1 MNRPLNES
9 VAVNPRFA
17 RSANIERD
25 KGVEALRGYVP
36 TGRAIDVVRRV
47 GLGLQDSAAGR
58 TFSITGPHGGGKSS
72 MALFLGALLAE
83 RKSAEHKTAFDLLRE
98 VDDEAAQVLLQ
109 GLETVS
115 PSGKGFAQ
123 ALVTA
128 SREPVSET
136 LTRAIRQLKSAKAG
150 RTAKQSSVDVLG
162 RFAKSTPTLIIIDE
176 FGKNLEAFAEGDAEG
191 DPYLLQEL
199 AELSQ
204 GSSALP
210 LVVVTMQHL
219 AFDEYVTSAGTAQ
232 RREWAKVQG
241 RFQDIPF
248 VESPEQSRRLIAS
261 AVSVEDEALSE
272 SISAWV
278 DENTKR
284 ASELGL
290 ASEMEATSSAYPLHP
305 VVLAALP
312 ELCARFGQNERTL
325 FSFMAGPEPRAVPS
339 FLAGRT
345 WSSDDPLDFV
355 GLDRVYDYF
364 LESAGSSVGA
374 SGSASR
380 WLEIENRLRD
390 TWGLDE
396 TETAVLKAMGV
407 LNLVSSSG
415 TLRASKPLLEFALN
429 PSAQS
434 KQTREIRK
442 ALKSLEKRGIIT
454 YRDFSDEYRVWQGS
468 DYDLH
473 GSIEVA
479 RAEAQGLSL
488 VEVLN
493 RTVELSPAV
502 AGRHSQQRGTLRVF
516 DKVFV
521 DKSVLSAVLEVGEEF
536 DGRILLATQPLQV
549 KEIASIKSSKPIV
562 CAIPDDVEGVRG
574 LAVEVRALAV
584 AIERARDSE
593 ADWVALRELSERLS
607 IARLELNQR
616 VFEAWLPRNSQWIST
631 VVSQAGGS
639 TKVISL
645 PPEGTVSSHLSI
657 VSDDNYGMAPR
668 IANEMLARRELTSQ
682 GAKARRL
689 LIEALIQQNDQE
701 TIGLAGYGPER
712 AMYEALLRSP
722 GFHRKIND
730 EWRVT
735 EPADHDWQRLWER
748 LSDAVEE
755 TSIERKTVA
764 ELVSPLKQ
772 PPFGLKD
779 GLLPVLV
786 VALLIEMADDVA
798 LYEHGSLVLGLDD
811 AVAERLAKNPTNFA
825 VKFVGA
831 TKGLRRSVVQALA
844 SELEMVT
851 PTGEPT
857 FLQVVRAVFAWLKK
871 LPPYSQDVDGL
882 LSPEATAVRDA
893 FKTAVEPDDLFFVVL
908 PQAVGLKEFAASPR
922 ADRARAGT
930 FASRLLEALRE
941 LTNLYPALL
950 DNLQQEIAQRT
961 GTPASNTAELRSK
974 LAGQGVNLEGRI
986 LEPRLAA
993 FVGSL
998 TRDHLADDA
1007 WIENVAMVVAE
1018 GVPPRSWKGETRAKF
1033 TRNLDEL
1040 GGQLRRTQALLYE
1053 NLSWDG
1059 EGFETRRITVTS
1071 PTGEE
1076 VSDVLSLRVSEIGE
1090 LEEILRSALEETTAR
1105 YGSRE
1110 NAVRAI
1116 LALLTMDAAPSSVQN
1131 ETSTEKGA

>member
-1 MNRPLNES
+1 MNTPLIDS
-9 VAVNPRFA
+9 IDVNPRFA

-25 KGVEALRGYVP
+25 KGVAALHGYVP

-47 GLGLQDSAAGR
+47 GLGLKDSAAGR

-72 MALFLGALLAE
+72 MALFLSALLSG
-83 RKSAEHKTAFDLLRE
+83 RNSQEHKAAFELLRD
-98 VDDEAAQVLLQ
+98 VDEEASQVLLQ
-109 GLETVS
+109 GLENIS
-115 PSGKGFAQ
+115 PRGKGFGR

-128 SREPVSET
+128 SREPISET
-136 LTRAIRQLKSAKAG
+136 LARATRQLKPQKAT
-150 RTAKQSSVDVLG
+150 RSTKSSPLDVIA
-162 RFAKSTPTLIIIDE
+162 RFAGETPTLIIIDE

-204 GSSALP
+204 GTAPLP

-261 AVSVEDEALSE
+261 AVSVTDQALSE
-272 SISAWV
+272 SISVWA
-278 DENTKR
+278 DKNKKR
-284 ASELGL
+284 ATELGL
-290 ASEMEATSSAYPLHP
+290 ASEIEATASAYPLHP
-305 VVLAALP
+305 VVLAVLP

-325 FSFMAGPEPRAVPS
+325 FSFMAGPEPRAVPA
-339 FLAGRT
+339 FLTSHT
-345 WSSDDPLDFV
+345 WSTGESLPFV

-364 LESAGSSVGA
+364 LESSGSSVGA

-390 TWGLDE
+390 TWGLE
-396 TETAVLKAMGV
+396 QTEASILKAMGV

-429 PSAQS
+429 PWANAQR
-434 KQTREIRK
+434 TRDVRK
-442 ALKSLEKRGIIT
+442 ALKALENRGIIT

-473 GSIEVA
+473 GSIEIA
-479 RAEAQGLSL
+479 RAEAQALSL
-488 VEVLN
+488 VELLN
-493 RTVELSPAV
+493 RTVELTPAV

-516 DKVFV
+516 SKTFADN
-521 DKSVLSAVLEVGEEF
+521 SVLESASEVGDEF
-536 DGRILLATQPLQV
+536 DGCILLSTEPIDRKGLSSLQ
-549 KEIASIKSSKPIV
+549 SSKPIV
-562 CAIPDDVEGVRG
+562 CAMPDDISGVRE

-584 AIERARDSE
+584 AIDRARDSE

-607 IARLELNQR
+607 IARLELNQL
-616 VFEAWLPRNSQWIST
+616 VFEAWLPRSSRWMST
-631 VVSQAGGS
+631 VLDDSDGS
-639 TKVISL
+639 TSVKVL
-645 PPEGTVSSHLSI
+645 PTQGTVSSHLSI
-657 VSDDNYGMAPR
+657 VADDNYSLAPR

-689 LIEALIQQNDQE
+689 LIEALIENVDHE
-701 TIGLAGYGPER
+701 SLGIEGYGPER
-712 AMYEALLRSP
+712 AMYEAVLRSP
-722 GFHRKIND
+722 GLHRKVKNEWQVSEPTAH
-730 EWRVT
+730 EWR
-735 EPADHDWQRLWER
+735 PLWKKLVE
-748 LSDAVEE
+748 AVEE
-755 TSIERKTVA
+755 TSVHRQTVSDVVA
-764 ELVSPLKQ
+764 PLTH
-772 PPFGLKD
+772 PPFGLKE

-786 VALLIEMADDVA
+786 VALLLEKADDVA
-798 LYEHGSLVLGLDD
+798 LYEHGSLVLGIDD
-811 AVAERLAKNPTNFA
+811 AVAERLVKNPANFA

-831 TKGLRRSVVQALA
+831 TRGLRRSAVQALA
-844 SELEMVT
+844 FELEMDT
-851 PTGEPT
+851 PSREPT

-871 LPPYSQDVDGL
+871 LPPYSQEVEEL
-882 LSPEATAVRDA
+882 LSPEATAVRVA
-893 FKTAVEPDDLFFVVL
+893 FKTAVEPDELFFVAL
-908 PQAVGLKEFAASPR
+908 PQALGLKEFTPSSR
-922 ADRARAGT
+922 ADKDRAGV
-930 FASRLLEALRE
+930 FAGRLVEALRE

-950 DNLQQEIAQRT
+950 EDLQREIGQRT
-961 GTPASNTAELRSK
+961 GTPASDTAELRSK
-974 LAGQGVNLEGRI
+974 LSGQGVNLEGRI

-998 TRDHLADDA
+998 TREHLSDDA

-1018 GVPPRSWKGETRAKF
+1018 GIPPRSWKGETRVRF

-1076 VSDVLSLRVSEIGE
+1076 VSDVLSLRVSEIAE
-1090 LEEILRSALEETTAR
+1090 LEGVLQPALDQATTR

-1110 NAVRAI
+1110 NAIRAV
-1116 LALLTMDAAPSSVQN
+1116 LAFLTMDAGAHSDQN
-1131 ETSTEKGA
+1131 EASSEKGA

>member
-1 MNRPLNES
+1 MKSSLLDS
-9 VAVNPRFA
+9 IDVNPRFA

-25 KGVEALRGYVP
+25 KGVEALHGYVP

-47 GLGLQDSAAGR
+47 GLGLRDSAAGR

-72 MALFLGALLAE
+72 MALFLSALLAD
-83 RKSAEHKTAFDLLRE
+83 RKSQEHKAAFDLLRD
-98 VDDEAAQVLLQ
+98 VDEEASQVLLQ
-109 GLETVS
+109 GLEAVS
-115 PSGKGFAQ
+115 PRGRGFAR

-128 SREPVSET
+128 GREPVSET
-136 LTRAIRQLKSAKAG
+136 LARAIQQFKPHKAT
-150 RTAKQSSVDVLG
+150 RSSKTTHLDAI
-162 RFAKSTPTLIIIDE
+162 RRIAESTPTLIIIDE
-176 FGKNLEAFAEGDAEG
+176 FGKNLEAFAEGDAAG

-204 GSSALP
+204 GISPLP

-261 AVSVEDEALSE
+261 AVSVTDQALSD
-272 SISAWV
+272 SIGAWI
-278 DENTKR
+278 EKNQKR
-284 ASELGL
+284 ARDVGL
-290 ASEMEATSSAYPLHP
+290 AAEMEATMSAYPLHP
-305 VVLAALP
+305 VVLAVLP

-325 FSFMAGPEPRAVPS
+325 FSFMAGPEPRAVPA
-339 FLAGRT
+339 FLARHT
-345 WSSDDPLDFV
+345 WSSSAPLSFV

-390 TWGLDE
+390 TWGLEE
-396 TETAVLKAMGV
+396 TEASVLKAMGV

-429 PSAQS
+429 PLAHAQR
-434 KQTREIRK
+434 TREIRK
-442 ALKSLEKRGIIT
+442 ALKALEDRGIIT

-479 RAEAQGLSL
+479 RAEAQALSL
-488 VEVLN
+488 VELLN

-516 DKVFV
+516 DKAFV
-521 DKSVLSAVLEVGEEF
+521 DESVLKSAAEVRDEF
-536 DGRILLATQPLQV
+536 DGRILLSTETFDRKALSATQ
-549 KEIASIKSSKPIV
+549 SSKPIV
-562 CAIPDDVEGVRG
+562 CAIPDDIAGVRE

-584 AIERARDSE
+584 AIDRARESE

-607 IARLELNQR
+607 IARLELNQL
-616 VFEAWLPRNSQWIST
+616 VFETWLPRSSQWMST
-631 VVSQAGGS
+631 VVGESNDSVVVRVLPSQ
-639 TKVISL
+639 
-645 PPEGTVSSHLSI
+645 GTVSSHLSI
-657 VSDDNYGMAPR
+657 VADVNYALAPR

-689 LIEALIQQNDQE
+689 LIEALIGNPDRE
-701 TIGLAGYGPER
+701 SLGISGYGPER
-712 AMYEALLRSP
+712 AMYEAVLRAP
-722 GFHRKIND
+722 GLHRKVKNTWQISEPTTV
-730 EWRVT
+730 EWRPLWNRLVEAIEDTSVNRRTLT
-735 EPADHDWQRLWER
+735 E
-748 LSDAVEE
+748 V
-755 TSIERKTVA
+755 VA
-764 ELVSPLKQ
+764 PLTR

-786 VALLIEMADDVA
+786 VTLLLEKADDVA
-798 LYEHGSLVLGLDD
+798 LYEHGSLVLGIDD
-811 AVAERLAKNPTNFA
+811 AVAERLAKNPANFA
-825 VKFVGA
+825 VKYVGA
-831 TKGLRRSVVQALA
+831 TRGLRRSVVQALA
-844 SELEMVT
+844 LELEMVS

-857 FLQVVRAVFAWLKK
+857 FLQVVRAVFAWLKQ
-871 LPPYSQDVDGL
+871 LPPYSQEVEGL
-882 LSPEATAVRDA
+882 LSPEAASVRAA
-893 FKTAVEPDDLFFVVL
+893 FKTAVEPDELFFVAL
-908 PQAVGLKEFAASPR
+908 PQALGLKEFAPGSR
-922 ADRARAGT
+922 ADTARARVFAG
-930 FASRLLEALRE
+930 RLVEALRE

-950 DNLQQEIAQRT
+950 EDLQREIGQRT
-961 GTPASNTAELRSK
+961 GTPASDTSELRSK
-974 LAGQGVNLEGRI
+974 LSGQGVNLEGRI

-998 TRDHLADDA
+998 TREHLADDA

-1018 GVPPRSWKGETRAKF
+1018 GVPPRTWKGETRARF

-1071 PTGEE
+1071 PTGVE
-1076 VSDVLSLRVSEIGE
+1076 VSDVLSLRVSEIAE
-1090 LEEILRSALEETTAR
+1090 LEGLLEPALDQATAR

-1110 NAVRAI
+1110 NAIRAM
-1116 LALLTMDAAPSSVQN
+1116 LALLTMDVGPYADQN
-1131 ETSTEKGA
+1131 ELSSEKGA